1 MKSLIIIPAVLMLI
15 LTGCI
20 NNLCIRGEGPI
31 ETVTLN
37 LDDFNSIRLSGSMNV
52 EVSYGE
58 TLEVVAEGHQNIIDE
73 LETDV
78 SGETWDISLGPG
90 CFTSFDLK
98 IYIKLPVLK
107 TCDINGSGN
116 ILIDG
121 AKGTETFSLEIYGS
135 GNITVTSLSGA
146 SVLDVEIKGS
156 GSVEIEEEIPGL
168 QKLTVTNSASGH
180 FKGFPAI
187 VPDCTVK
194 SSGSGRCEVTAT
206 DNLDVWISGSGNVYY
221 KGKPDI
227 NLDDNSSGRL
237 IDRN

>member
-1 MKSLIIIPAVLMLI
+1 MKSLIFFPAAMLLI

-58 TLEVVAEGHQNIIDE
+58 TLEVVAEGHRNIIDE

-90 CFTSFDLK
+90 CFTTFELK

-121 AKGTETFSLEIYGS
+121 AKATETFSLKIFGS

-146 SVLDVEIKGS
+146 SALDAEIRGS
-156 GSVEIEEEIPGL
+156 GSIEIEEEISGL
-168 QKLTVTNSASGH
+168 LELSLTNSASGH

-206 DNLDVWISGSGNVYY
+206 EHLDVWISGSGNVYY

-227 NLDDNSSGRL
+227 NLDDTGSGRL
-237 IDRN
+237 TNKN